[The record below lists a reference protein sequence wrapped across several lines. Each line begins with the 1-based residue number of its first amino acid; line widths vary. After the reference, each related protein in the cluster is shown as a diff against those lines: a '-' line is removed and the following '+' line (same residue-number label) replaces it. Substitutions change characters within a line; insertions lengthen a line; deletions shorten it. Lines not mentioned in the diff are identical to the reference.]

1 MDMPAILKIH
11 PRKGRTFK
19 LVIPPPKS
27 QQIIQKS
34 EPVVSDAESAKQA
47 ADSSPAVSPP
57 KVDFATNLFDMLS
70 MDGPS
75 ENGSEAASADDNA
88 WAGFQ
93 SAAEGSS
100 ADKTVSTKPDD
111 NNTQPTSGIED
122 LFKDSTSLTPF
133 TVLEKPK
140 KDVKNDIM
148 SLFDKSNV
156 VSPFSVHQQQLAML
170 AQQQSLLMAAAAK
183 SAGVVSPA
191 TKQPTSSPLNC
202 FTEPEDNSTNHIPG
216 IPFTPLEPFD
226 NSVSMVD
233 EVISGTDDDA
243 EDPTKSVV
251 FSQLIEIERER
262 RERETTDRS
271 SSSSPPTNFLFR
283 TCFHSLCASSIT
295 MNEKANVSKEL
306 NAKHRKILEGLLKLP
321 ENRECADCK
330 SKGPRWASVNLGIFV
345 CMQCS
350 GIHRSLGVHISKVR
364 SATLDT
370 WLPEQVA
377 FIQSMGNEKA
387 NCYWEAEL
395 PPNYDRVGI
404 ENFIRAKYEE
414 KRWVAKDS
422 KPKSPSRSLE
432 EKASVQWQRP
442 GDRSG
447 NGYASNSENSS
458 EERKNFQAS
467 TRETV
472 PATRISI
479 PVPPKGP
486 ESVIPPPK
494 SQQIIQKSEPVV
506 SYAESAKQAAD
517 SSPAVS
523 PPKVHF
529 ATDLFDMLSMDGPS
543 ENGSE
548 AASADDNAWAGF
560 QSAAEGSTANKTVS
574 TKPDDNNTQST
585 SGIEDLFKDS
595 PSLAPSAVS
604 EKPKKD
610 VKNDIMSLFDKSN
623 VVSPFSVHQQQLA
636 MLAQQQSLLMA
647 AAAKSAGVVPQF
659 AGNAQLP
666 GPNGTNLPTQNW
678 PNVGCQFPGLM
689 MPAAGNVELQKYMQQ
704 IGNMEQTC
712 PVGSSVPFPT
722 SSTCTMGQNPS
733 TNGVTPAGTSRTP
746 SASPIPSAT
755 PTQTAKD
762 YDFSSLTQGMFS
774 KS

>member
-1 MDMPAILKIH
+1 
-11 PRKGRTFK
+11 
-19 LVIPPPKS
+19 
-27 QQIIQKS
+27 
-34 EPVVSDAESAKQA
+34 
-47 ADSSPAVSPP
+47 
-57 KVDFATNLFDMLS
+57 
-70 MDGPS
+70 
-75 ENGSEAASADDNA
+75 
-88 WAGFQ
+88 
-93 SAAEGSS
+93 
-100 ADKTVSTKPDD
+100 
-111 NNTQPTSGIED
+111 
-122 LFKDSTSLTPF
+122 
-133 TVLEKPK
+133 
-140 KDVKNDIM
+140 
-148 SLFDKSNV
+148 
-156 VSPFSVHQQQLAML
+156 
-170 AQQQSLLMAAAAK
+170 
-183 SAGVVSPA
+183 
-191 TKQPTSSPLNC
+191 
-202 FTEPEDNSTNHIPG
+202 
-216 IPFTPLEPFD
+216 
-226 NSVSMVD
+226 
-233 EVISGTDDDA
+233 
-243 EDPTKSVV
+243 
-251 FSQLIEIERER
+251 
-262 RERETTDRS
+262 
-271 SSSSPPTNFLFR
+271 
-283 TCFHSLCASSIT
+283 
-295 MNEKANVSKEL
+295 
-306 NAKHRKILEGLLKLP
+306 
-321 ENRECADCK
+321 
-330 SKGPRWASVNLGIFV
+330 
-345 CMQCS
+345 MQCS
-350 GIHRSLGVHISKVR
+350 GIHRSLGVHISKVILYALVVRFNIVKFVYWLGPFKVPLFIFLSFNAKRTKSKIHEPFNYSVINCFWVNIESLLGLPYQVR

-422 KPKSPSRSLE
+422 QPKSPSRSLE

-486 ESVIPPPK
+486 ESIVGLTYLVYKKVIPPPK

-523 PPKVHF
+523 PPKVDF

-560 QSAAEGSTANKTVS
+560 QSAAEGSTADKTVS
-574 TKPDDNNTQST
+574 TKPEDNNTQST
-585 SGIEDLFKDS
+585 SGIEDLFIDS
-595 PSLAPSAVS
+595 PSLAPSTVL

-659 AGNAQLP
+659 VGNAQPP

-678 PNVGCQFPGLM
+678 PNVGYQFPGVM
-689 MPAAGNVELQKYMQQ
+689 MPAAGNIELQKYMHQ
-704 IGNMEQTC
+704 IGNMEQTR

-722 SSTCTMGQNPS
+722 SSSLIPVGTTTLSWWKSSSKLDSCSQGGISILEWKHHFVTHSSTCTVGQNCS

-755 PTQTAKD
+755 PTQSAKD
-762 YDFSSLTQGMFS
+762 YDFSSLTEGMFS